1 VADLARSN
9 NGGIGAALAGLFVP
23 TATTASR
30 NHSSRLSVD
39 DGHVRVPE
47 HHVRQQS
54 GKYIDQ
60 YIGNVSAT
68 DASARDADEDIK
80 NQKFLENSVI
90 KLRT

>member
-23 TATTASR
+23 TATTAR
-30 NHSSRLSVD
+30 LEPLARLSVD

-47 HHVRQQS
+47 HHVSQQS